1 MNHMKNRETMNKKWQ
16 AFAVIGTFMFFA
28 IASID
33 EDVSAPA
40 SGDRIPLNTAGS
52 AGGVEVKI
60 SKVKTR
66 QSVGDPNFLG
76 VTASEGGTYVVIH
89 YSIKNVSKKPLGM
102 FSQPSVELVSND
114 NVVYEA
120 DLDASSSYAS
130 SSNFDEKVV
139 SDLNPGITVDGA
151 EVFEVSKELFD
162 VATWSARVV
171 TDDGNLWFNLR

>member
-1 MNHMKNRETMNKKWQ
+1 MSEKWQ
-16 AFAVIGTFMFFA
+16 ALAVIGAFMFFA
-28 IASID
+28 IASTD
-33 EDVSAPA
+33 EEVSAPA

-76 VTASEGGTYVVIH
+76 ATASEGGTYVVIH
-89 YSIKNVSKKPLGM
+89 YSVKNVSRKPLGM

-114 NVVYEA
+114 GVVYEA
-120 DLDASSSYAS
+120 DIDGSASYAS
-130 SSNFDEKVV
+130 SSDFDEKIV

-151 EVFEVSKELFD
+151 EVFEVSKELFN

>member
-1 MNHMKNRETMNKKWQ
+1 MSPDALMYTM
-16 AFAVIGTFMFFA
+16 ARAR
-28 IASID
+28 S
-33 EDVSAPA
+33 
-40 SGDRIPLNTAGS
+40 
-52 AGGVEVKI
+52 
-60 SKVKTR
+60 R
-66 QSVGDPNFLG
+66 QHSD
-76 VTASEGGTYVVIH
+76 
-89 YSIKNVSKKPLGM
+89 
-102 FSQPSVELVSND
+102 ND
-114 NVVYEA
+114 SCIRAREA